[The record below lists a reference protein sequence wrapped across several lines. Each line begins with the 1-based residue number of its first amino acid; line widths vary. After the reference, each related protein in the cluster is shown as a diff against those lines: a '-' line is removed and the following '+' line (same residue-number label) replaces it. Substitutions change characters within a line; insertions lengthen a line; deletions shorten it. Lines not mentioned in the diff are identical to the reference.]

1 MRGCLQCYM
10 WMGGSVI
17 IIGHLKFWRTSSSSS
32 SCASSLLSRPAVTFS
47 LNIFERWKFFALSSE
62 LDKSGI
68 SHLYI
73 PPSSMRALFSMSSC
87 SNCLLSTWIRFF
99 QSKGFNPERTP
110 RSWPES
116 PLGVH
121 WKSRNCA
128 LWGKNSVWKRAS
140 WNGWLTSCFPRL
152 VPLFCSQWKRID
164 DIVNM
169 IDPTFDPC
177 LTCIARKKIS
187 WGGVD
192 YLCRKPPPATKTRYK
207 GRRQVDLFSLANCFP
222 SDII

>member
-1 MRGCLQCYM
+1 MG
-10 WMGGSVI
+10 MGGWDGMGWMDGMVI
-17 IIGHLKFWRTSSSSS
+17 IGHRYSNSTLLIIGHLKFWRTSSSSS

-47 LNIFERWKFFALSSE
+47 LNIFERWKFFALSSV
-62 LDKSGI
+62 LDKSDI

-73 PPSSMRALFSMSSC
+73 PPSSMSALFSMSSC

-110 RSWPES
+110 RSWPER

-128 LWGKNSVWKRAS
+128 LWGKNSVLKRAS
-140 WNGWLTSCFPRL
+140 WNGWLISCFPRL

-164 DIVNM
+164 DIVNI

-177 LTCIARKKIS
+177 LTCIAGKKIS
-187 WGGVD
+187 WGGVG
-192 YLCRKPPPATKTRYK
+192 L
-207 GRRQVDLFSLANCFP
+207 SLSRAAPGHKNK
-222 SDII
+222 I

>member
-1 MRGCLQCYM
+1 M
-10 WMGGSVI
+10 I
-17 IIGHLKFWRTSSSSS
+17 IIGPRSSESTFGANNWPPQVLENKFKQLFLRIE
-32 SCASSLLSRPAVTFS
+32 PAVQTCSHLLPKHFWTM
-47 LNIFERWKFFALSSE
+47 EVFALSSE
-62 LDKSGI
+62 LDISDM

-110 RSWPES
+110 RSWPER

-128 LWGKNSVWKRAS
+128 LWGKNSVLKRAS
-140 WNGWLTSCFPRL
+140 WNGWLISCFPRL

-192 YLCRKPPPATKTRYK
+192 YLCREPPGHKNK
-207 GRRQVDLFSLANCFP
+207 
-222 SDII
+222 I